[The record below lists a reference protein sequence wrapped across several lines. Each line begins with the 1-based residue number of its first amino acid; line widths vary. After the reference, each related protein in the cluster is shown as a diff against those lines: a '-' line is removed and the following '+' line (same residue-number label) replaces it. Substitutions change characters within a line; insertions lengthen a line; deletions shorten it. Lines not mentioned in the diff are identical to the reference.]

1 MSANQAT
8 YGDCWRTRS
17 ARVKIRAAAHE
28 KFSAFKPLDLKQNR
42 SGQSELK
49 ILVSVVR
56 FRPGPPKN
64 IKTTF
69 GWFFSWVLKM
79 AFHMLWFNMCFV
91 NLLESL

>member
-1 MSANQAT
+1 M
-8 YGDCWRTRS
+8 RS
-17 ARVKIRAAAHE
+17 VRVKIRLGAHE
-28 KFSAFKPLDLKQNR
+28 KFSAFKPLDLEQNR

-69 GWFFSWVLKM
+69 RWFFSWGLKM
-79 AFHMLWFNMCFV
+79 GFHMVWLDLYFV
-91 NLLESL
+91 HLLEFP